1 MMSMFNFDLYC
12 FEDKTQTNIKCT
24 SEVPGLPNSKME
36 RTFQIDVQR
45 ESNGSN
51 KPLPFFRDIFTSF
64 VYLYAVH
71 VLRKSEM
78 E

>member
-1 MMSMFNFDLYC
+1 MSMFNFDLYC

-51 KPLPFFRDIFTSF
+51 KPLSMFRDIFTIF
-64 VYLYAVH
+64 VYLYAAVH
-71 VLRKSEM
+71 VL
-78 E
+78 